1 MRVVVAGTLY
11 LTRLPSLKPHRS
23 YGMIKLYRP
32 ELARSRQW
40 CKHCAP
46 HASAPSPL
54 AAGLRSLRGLPIV
67 AIVEVCIC
75 LPRRAPLTTR
85 LTASAL
91 RRDWGHLDHHGMV
104 RIHHRRHFCLR
115 CRFRLRRLFHLHCQR
130 HHGD

>member
-54 AAGLRSLRGLPIV
+54 AAGLRSLGTIVKVIAKAILNGPLCARAGGRGV
-67 AIVEVCIC
+67 GG
-75 LPRRAPLTTR
+75 
-85 LTASAL
+85 
-91 RRDWGHLDHHGMV
+91 W
-104 RIHHRRHFCLR
+104 
-115 CRFRLRRLFHLHCQR
+115 Q
-130 HHGD
+130 